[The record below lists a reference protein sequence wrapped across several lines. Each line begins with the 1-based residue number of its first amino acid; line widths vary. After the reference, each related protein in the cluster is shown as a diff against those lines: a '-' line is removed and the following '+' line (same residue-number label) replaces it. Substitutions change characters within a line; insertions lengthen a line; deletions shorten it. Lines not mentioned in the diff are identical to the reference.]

1 MRLQFK
7 QQDFQIEAVAAV
19 VDCFAGQPFAG
30 PGAGNAPI
38 ALSPERLLANVRTV
52 QERAGL
58 PLSTGPAGVPNLD
71 VEMETGTGKTYV
83 YLRTIM
89 ELNRRFGWSRFIVV
103 VPGVA
108 IREGVRKTFEIT
120 AEHFQQAYGT
130 RPRHFTYDSSALH
143 ELERFRSGAG
153 IQVMIINL
161 QAFNTAGRDG
171 RRIYEELDGFCSR
184 RPIDVIRASRPVV
197 VIDEPQRIGSARSL
211 ESLSRFEPLMVLRY
225 SATHRVRHD
234 LVHRLD
240 APTAYREKLVKK
252 ITVVGVE
259 GEAGPAKRRLQIREV
274 IRAHLDRERDLVPRG
289 VKVLS
294 LLFIDRVAKYRDYS
308 RADRLGDY
316 ARMFV
321 EEYRELTA
329 AAEPDPAYRR
339 YLAAIPAERTHQG
352 YFAVDRRSG
361 RMVDGHAC
369 DVDAYDLIL
378 RDRERLLSLDEPVR
392 FVFSHSA
399 LREGWDNPNV
409 FVIGLLKPGDGTV
422 SRRQE
427 IGRGLR
433 LAVDRHG
440 ERIDDPATVHELNEL
455 TVVTDESYAAFVAG
469 LQKERAADVVADGRR
484 IRRLPRNGNFRRPE
498 FQEALRRINFRA
510 VHRVAFDSA
519 DLVARG
525 AAALDARLA
534 VAPRRRTERPE
545 PGERLQPAEPG
556 AALDL
561 IGAIAERTRLTR
573 RTTGAVLAR
582 VHPRTF
588 ALYRTDPSLFVRRCA
603 GLLAREKA
611 GLVAEHVRYE
621 LRPSPHDIF
630 TGPGVRLDLDR
641 AGPRLAKHIYDHAA
655 TDPAFAQALDT
666 RDDVLV
672 HAKLPSGFVIPTPL
686 GDYRPGWLV
695 VLAGRIVVT
704 AHGGDDDP
712 ARIACARRWFG
723 ALNDPG
729 VTFSAPERDGRVVPP
744 LPACPSQVAP
754 RTAEEEPWTLDLA
767 PAE

>member
-7 QQDFQIEAVAAV
+7 VQEFQTEAVAAV
-19 VDCFAGQPFAG
+19 VDCFAGRSSSHSR
-30 PGAGNAPI
+30 AGNAAI
-38 ALSPERLLANVRTV
+38 GLDAGRLLENIRAV
-52 QERAGL
+52 QRRAGL
-58 PLSTGPAGVPNLD
+58 PLSTCLAAGIPRPDAVPSPGVVPNLD

-83 YLRTIM
+83 YIKTIM
-89 ELNRRFGWSRFIVV
+89 ELNRRYGWSRFIVV

-153 IQVMIINL
+153 VQVMIINL
-161 QAFNTAGRDG
+161 QAFNTAGRDN
-171 RRIYEELDGFCSR
+171 RRIYEELDGFSSQ
-184 RPIDVIRASRPVV
+184 RPIDVISASRPIV

-211 ESLSRFEPLMVLRY
+211 ESLSRFDPLMVLRY

-240 APTAYREKLVKK
+240 ALDAYRKKLVKR
-252 ITVVGVE
+252 IAVVGVE
-259 GEAGPAKRRLQIREV
+259 GDAGPAKRRLQIREV
-274 IRAHLDRERDLVPRG
+274 IRAHLDRERELFARG

-294 LLFIDRVAKYRDYS
+294 LLFIDQVARYRDYS
-308 RADRLGDY
+308 RPDQLGEY

-321 EEYRELTA
+321 EEYRAMTA
-329 AAEPDPAYRR
+329 VAEPDESYRR

-361 RMVDGHAC
+361 RLIDGSAS

-409 FVIGLLKPGDGTV
+409 FVIGMLKRGDGTV

-433 LAVDRHG
+433 LAVDQHG
-440 ERIDDPATVHELNEL
+440 ERVDDPAVVHEINEL

-469 LQKERAADVVADGRR
+469 LQRERGADVVVDGRR
-484 IRRLPRNGNFRRPE
+484 TRRLPRNDNFRRPE
-498 FQEALRRINFRA
+498 FQEALDRITRRA
-510 VHRVAFDSA
+510 VYRVAFASGE
-519 DLVARG
+519 LIERCVV
-525 AAALDARLA
+525 ALDEGLV
-534 VAPRRRTERPE
+534 VAPLRYTVRSVSETSRHT
-545 PGERLQPAEPG
+545 LDSDV
-556 AALDL
+556 ALDL
-561 IGAIAERTRLTR
+561 LGEVAEQTRLTR
-573 RTTGAVLAR
+573 RTIGAILTGVR
-582 VHPRTF
+582 PRTF
-588 ALYRTDPSLFVRRCA
+588 ALYRNDPSRFVRRSAEIICRVKA
-603 GLLAREKA
+603 ELL
-611 GLVAEHVRYE
+611 VEHVRYE
-621 LRPSPHDIF
+621 TLPSRNRIF
-630 TGPGVRLDLDR
+630 TGPGPRIDLDR

-655 TDPAFAQALDT
+655 TDPAFAQALEA
-666 RDDVLV
+666 RHDVLI
-672 HAKLPSGFVIPTPL
+672 HAKLPSEFVIPTPL
-686 GDYRPGWLV
+686 GDYHPGWLV
-695 VLAGRIVVT
+695 VLDGRCVVT

-712 ARIACARRWFG
+712 ARIACARRWFE

-729 VTFSAPERDGRVVPP
+729 VTFSVAAP
-744 LPACPSQVAP
+744 PAAF
-754 RTAEEEPWTLDLA
+754 R
-767 PAE
+767 PAARSAIA